1 MDVAGSTPWPVD
13 ASWLFR
19 VAPYFGSASTWVAA
33 ALIPTFAANLM
44 FSWTGD
50 LTTGRASEGSCER
63 FAIRNVSLHSR
74 GSGRSACDG

>member
-1 MDVAGSTPWPVD
+1 MDAAGSTRWPAG
-13 ASWLFR
+13 ASWLLR
-19 VAPYFGSASTWVAA
+19 VVPYLVFASTWVAA
-33 ALIPTFAANLM
+33 ALIPTFDANLM

-63 FAIRNVSLHSR
+63 LAIDHVSLHSR